1 MHYIQVRKVVFS
13 MKAKETATGPINEKK
28 KEVNKPAHQNS
39 LYLDKSLLQ
48 KEKFHQYLAALVFG
62 RKQKE

>member
-1 MHYIQVRKVVFS
+1 